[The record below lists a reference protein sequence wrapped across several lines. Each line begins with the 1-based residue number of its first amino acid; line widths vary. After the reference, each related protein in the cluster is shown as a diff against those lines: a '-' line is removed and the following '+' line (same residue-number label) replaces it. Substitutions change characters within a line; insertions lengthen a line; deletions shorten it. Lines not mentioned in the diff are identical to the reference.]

1 VNKADYVELGLAC
14 AGVCNALERGM
25 RGRRMNE
32 LSRSVLEA
40 IGELTTSVNP
50 AETRFFAQPAYHTL
64 NRRTVADIRE
74 GVVKLGKRNVAAR
87 LFHAKNDKGTIA
99 SWRLDLNRILHVFN
113 VGSTGSIRRS
123 LADPPSDGAGD

>member
-1 VNKADYVELGLAC
+1 MNKTDYVELGLAC

-25 RGRRMNE
+25 RGRRVGE

-50 AETRFFAQPAYHTL
+50 AETRFFAQPAYHTF
-64 NRRTVADIRE
+64 NRRTVANIRE
-74 GVVKLGKRNVAAR
+74 GVVKLGKRNAAAR

-113 VGSTGSIRRS
+113 VRLSGSI
-123 LADPPSDGAGD
+123 